1 MIVNSINVCENF
13 HAIILN
19 REIQASDVVTYDEW
33 LDCSILPIRV
43 KKDKH
48 QYASISVKILLEEDT
63 DEEVLLSISELI
75 RLATRCRLEFSDL
88 EWGYDAV
95 LVTHSTKQIM
105 KGKAELTM
113 NFQAPVKYGPEN
125 EVIVQ
130 ETSDVVTYEGTTESP
145 CILSILPASVLSSL
159 TITGLSEKPIIIN
172 HLEAGK
178 EIVIDGELGKVT
190 CEGAN
195 KFGDYDAWEFPRL
208 LPGDNTVTMDSDI
221 CQVTITYKPLYL

>member
-1 MIVNSINVCENF
+1 
-13 HAIILN
+13 
-19 REIQASDVVTYDEW
+19 
-33 LDCSILPIRV
+33 
-43 KKDKH
+43 
-48 QYASISVKILLEEDT
+48 
-63 DEEVLLSISELI
+63 
-75 RLATRCRLEFSDL
+75 
-88 EWGYDAV
+88 
-95 LVTHSTKQIM
+95 
-105 KGKAELTM
+105 M

-130 ETSDVVTYEGTTESP
+130 GTNDVVTYEGTTESP

-159 TITGLSEKPIIIN
+159 TVTGLSEKPIIIN

-178 EIVIDGELGKVT
+178 EIVIDGEMGKVT

-208 LPGDNTVTMDSDI
+208 LPGENTVTLDSDI